1 MQEIPNQY
9 TILTL
14 NELGDGYK
22 AMLKETVHF
31 EHHPLPSPELLECHC
46 TLAKIFHASGMAE
59 AFDEGFDEWEAI
71 KESIHELREDGKTDI
86 GDVLRLAFLCHN
98 GSG

>member
-1 MQEIPNQY
+1 
-9 TILTL
+9 
-14 NELGDGYK
+14 
-22 AMLKETVHF
+22 
-31 EHHPLPSPELLECHC
+31 
-46 TLAKIFHASGMAE
+46 MAE